1 MAERLPAHLEA
12 AALIRRAQAEGG
24 FGTVLNSGDPDRGAL
39 ILLLSRRGE
48 HQACLER
55 ALAPD
60 GSYRWQLVG
69 PGPSV
74 DPATLADWSQKRRR
88 FDEDSWFIE
97 LDIADPE
104 RFIAE
109 MASQG

>member
-1 MAERLPAHLEA
+1 MAERLPAHLEVA
-12 AALIRRAQAEGG
+12 GLIRRAEAEGG
-24 FGTVLNSGDPDRGAL
+24 FGTVLNRGDPDRGVL
-39 ILLLSRRGE
+39 ILLLSRRGQ

-55 ALAPD
+55 TLSAD
-60 GSYRWQLVG
+60 GRYRWQEVG
-69 PGPSV
+69 PGANV

-88 FDEDSWFIE
+88 FDEDSWLIE